1 MTSQVDCGIAL
12 ELADL
17 VPAIGFF
24 ELLVTTGRTGFF
36 VLGAGALDAD
46 RPKRPM
52 SAMMWHLHLSPKNV
66 LREHRLVQ
74 ALRGDTQNVDALIIS
89 I

>member
-1 MTSQVDCGIAL
+1 MTSQVDPGFAL

-46 RPKRPM
+46 RPKRFM
-52 SAMMWHLHLSPKNV
+52 SAMMSSMWHLHLSPK
-66 LREHRLVQ
+66 R
-74 ALRGDTQNVDALIIS
+74 AAPTQSVK
-89 I
+89 

>member
-1 MTSQVDCGIAL
+1 MTLFTSSGPQESNSFCRAGVVLTSQVDCGIAL

-36 VLGAGALDAD
+36 VLGGGAIDTGG
-46 RPKRPM
+46 PKR
-52 SAMMWHLHLSPKNV
+52 MMWHLHLSPK
-66 LREHRLVQ
+66 RAAR
-74 ALRGDTQNVDALIIS
+74 A
-89 I
+89 